1 MLLNSNLV
9 KFIVVV
15 IFLTNPSVVFGNDIE
30 KFAYKLF
37 NHYEYD
43 DKIKK
48 YLGSF
53 FSFGN
58 PKANKSLETIHGY
71 SNSDKKSSKHTF
83 KIKSKNKMI
92 YSFGNGQ
99 SFQMNPS
106 KVNDKIIYNNSPF
119 SYFEFKKDSVL
130 YGINI
135 DF

>member
-1 MLLNSNLV
+1 MLLNTNLV
-9 KFIVVV
+9 KFIVVA

-30 KFAYKLF
+30 KFANKLF
-37 NHYEYD
+37 KHYEYD
-43 DKIKK
+43 EKINK
-48 YLGSF
+48 YLRSF

-58 PKANKSLETIHGY
+58 PKANKSLETKNGY
-71 SNSDKKSSKHTF
+71 SNSNTKSSKHTF

>member
-1 MLLNSNLV
+1 MLLNTNLV
-9 KFIVVV
+9 KFIVVA

-30 KFAYKLF
+30 KFANKLF

-43 DKIKK
+43 DKINK
-48 YLGSF
+48 YLRSF

-58 PKANKSLETIHGY
+58 PKANKSLETKHGY
-71 SNSDKKSSKHTF
+71 SNSDTKSSKHTF
-83 KIKSKNKMI
+83 KIKSRNKMI

-130 YGINI
+130 YGIII

>member
-1 MLLNSNLV
+1 MLLNTNLV
-9 KFIVVV
+9 KFIVVA

-30 KFAYKLF
+30 KFANKLF
-37 NHYEYD
+37 KHYEYD
-43 DKIKK
+43 DKINK
-48 YLGSF
+48 YLRSF

-58 PKANKSLETIHGY
+58 PKANKSLEAKNGY
-71 SNSDKKSSKHTF
+71 SDSDTKSSKHTF

-106 KVNDKIIYNNSPF
+106 KINDKIIYNNSPF

>member
-1 MLLNSNLV
+1 MILLNTNLV
-9 KFIVVV
+9 KFIVVA

-30 KFAYKLF
+30 KFAKQLF
-37 NHYEYD
+37 NHYKYD
-43 DKIKK
+43 DKINK
-48 YLGSF
+48 YLKSF

-58 PKANKSLETIHGY
+58 PKANKSLETKHGY
-71 SNSDKKSSKHTF
+71 SNSDTKSSKHTF

-119 SYFEFKKDSVL
+119 SYFNLIKILFYMVST
-130 YGINI
+130 
-135 DF
+135 

>member
-1 MLLNSNLV
+1 MLLNTNLV
-9 KFIVVV
+9 KFIVVA

-30 KFAYKLF
+30 RFANKLF

-43 DKIKK
+43 DKINK
-48 YLGSF
+48 YLRSF

-58 PKANKSLETIHGY
+58 PKANKSLETKHGY

-106 KVNDKIIYNNSPF
+106 KINDKIIYNNSPF

-130 YGINI
+130 YRINI